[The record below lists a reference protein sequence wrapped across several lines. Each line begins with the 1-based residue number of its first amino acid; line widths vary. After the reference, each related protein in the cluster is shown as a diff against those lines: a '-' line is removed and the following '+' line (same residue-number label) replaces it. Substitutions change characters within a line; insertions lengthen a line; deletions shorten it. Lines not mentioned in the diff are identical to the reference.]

1 MSEVRADCGG
11 RTGSVEGLAPLED
24 NSPALVTAFLNT
36 GRGRGRGLIVGSD
49 RVFLV
54 LLLDWGSVEDV
65 MVLGAMDVGAGS
77 TLGWSLLGAATGF
90 IWIKNFQKRT

>member
-1 MSEVRADCGG
+1 M
-11 RTGSVEGLAPLED
+11 
-24 NSPALVTAFLNT
+24 
-36 GRGRGRGLIVGSD
+36 GSD

-90 IWIKNFQKRT
+90 IWIKKFQKRT